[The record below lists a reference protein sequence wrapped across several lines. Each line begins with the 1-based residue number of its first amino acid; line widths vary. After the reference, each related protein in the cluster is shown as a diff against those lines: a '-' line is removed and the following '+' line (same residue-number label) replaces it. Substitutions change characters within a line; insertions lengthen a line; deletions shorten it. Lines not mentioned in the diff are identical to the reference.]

1 MSNGKRRAK
10 SGFVLLIILAILAV
24 GGYFGWKL
32 LWKRNQFA
40 LAGTLEATK
49 VDLSSQLASTIES
62 VTVHEGDHVKEGQ
75 ELIKLTCEDF
85 HVASQLAK
93 QNYDRNLK
101 LFQVGSVSKDALDQF
116 ANRKE
121 DTDLKLKWCSI
132 ASPITGTVLSRYH
145 EPGEWASP
153 GLKIITLANIR
164 DIWTYIYVPLED
176 MSRLKVGDKLIGVVP
191 ELNRE
196 FPGRIIKIND
206 ESEFTP
212 KNVQT
217 RAERTRLVYGIK
229 VSFLGANNDEILK
242 PGMTIE
248 ITLPTPKE

>member
-1 MSNGKRRAK
+1 MSNPKRRAK
-10 SGFVLLIILAILAV
+10 SGFALLIILAILAV

-32 LWKRNQFA
+32 LWKRSDFA

-49 VDLSSQLASTIES
+49 VDLSAQLASTIEG
-62 VTVHEGDHVKEGQ
+62 VTVQEGDHVKEGQ
-75 ELIKLTCEDF
+75 ELIKLSCEDF

-101 LFQVGSVSKDALDQF
+101 LFQVGTVSKDALDQF

-132 ASPITGTVLSRYH
+132 ASPISGNVLSRNH
-145 EPGEWASP
+145 EPGEWTSP
-153 GLKIITLANIR
+153 GIKILTLANIR
-164 DIWTYIYVPLED
+164 DIWTYIYVPQED
-176 MSRLKVGDKLIGVVP
+176 MSRLKVGDKLTGVVP

-196 FPGRIIKIND
+196 YPGHIIKIND
-206 ESEFTP
+206 EAEFTP

-217 RAERTRLVYGIK
+217 RSERTRLVYGVK
-229 VSFLGANNDEILK
+229 VSFLGANDDEILK

-248 ITLPTPKE
+248 ITLPAKKD